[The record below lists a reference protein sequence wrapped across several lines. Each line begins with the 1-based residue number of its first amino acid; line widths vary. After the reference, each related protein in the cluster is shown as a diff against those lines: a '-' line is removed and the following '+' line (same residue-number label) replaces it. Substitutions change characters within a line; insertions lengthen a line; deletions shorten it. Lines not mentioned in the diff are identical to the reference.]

1 MELIVLCLGGV
12 VAELFLDFSDFV
24 RHRRPSRQVGRLPS
38 R

>member
-12 VAELFLDFSDFV
+12 VAILFLDLSEFI
-24 RHRRPSRQVGRLPS
+24 RHRRIWQLGKLPS